1 MSNKANYE
9 KTFWKKIFSSPVY
22 LIDKNLCEEV
32 TEVLISEVKIREVYN
47 KCLKKFIKL
56 VLNKMYIS
64 NFVCSSKLYNC
75 DLIIQNK

>member
-32 TEVLISEVKIREVYN
+32 TEVLTIYVYN